1 MELYDKLLKHKT
13 INLETACNDYFK
25 LKKYDVND
33 TTLCRAGTK
42 FIDYYTFPIR
52 LNVKSKKKM
61 TYLEF
66 VTNKDYLEKPY
77 IKKLIE
83 YQQKKGVNPS
93 VLYWEIFKL
102 HCGSIGYLKP
112 CFLKKILTNYTITTV
127 LDPFM
132 GFGSALVSSSVLDI
146 PKFIGIDLNKSLNPS
161 YTQMCRQITM
171 LGSKTNFELYFQ
183 DASTI
188 DYSKFDYDFVI
199 TSPPY
204 YSTEIYSDG
213 SNYVYR
219 TNNEWNELFNLVFTQ
234 VWLYL
239 KPNGYVCLNIPEK
252 MLNIFVSIFGNKL
265 VSKYPLTNKA
275 RYNNNYCEYMY
286 VFQKD

>member
-1 MELYDKLLKHKT
+1 MDLYNKLLHHKQ
-13 INLETACNDYFK
+13 INLDTACKDYFK
-25 LKKYDVND
+25 LKSYDVND
-33 TTLCRAGTK
+33 ATMCRTGTK

-66 VTNKDYLEKPY
+66 VTNKDYLDKPY

-83 YQQKKGVNPS
+83 YQQKKGVNPA
-93 VLYWEIFKL
+93 VLHWEIFKL

-112 CFLKKILTNYTITTV
+112 CFLKKILTNYTIATV

-146 PKFIGIDLNKSLNPS
+146 QKFIGIDMNTSLKTP
-161 YTQMCRQITM
+161 YEQMCRQITM

-188 DYSKFDYDFVI
+188 DYSNLDYDFVM

-213 SNYVYR
+213 FNYIYR
-219 TNNEWNELFNLVFTQ
+219 TNKEWNELFNLVFKQ
-234 VWLYL
+234 VWLHL
-239 KPNGYVCLNIPEK
+239 KPNGYVCLNIPGK
-252 MLNIFVSIFGNKL
+252 MLELFVSIFGDKL
-265 VSKYPLTNKA
+265 VSKYPLTNKS